1 MINLLDHIFVNEY
14 KDQKILEDKKLKM
27 FFLMFM

>member
-1 MINLLDHIFVNEY
+1 MINLLDHIFVNES